1 MPTLIHRVVVAAVF
15 MLTILGLSIPGRAAA
30 APAPALSYLQVL
42 AVASANSPTWEYVV
56 RDQFLTNVDHGGA
69 WLYIATEERGYGYTP
84 VAKFNGVTIAQY
96 KSDPIVEN
104 GIIVGYIRYW
114 YITSNTASGQFTYQN
129 TSTNSPWNT
138 MSDWISIK

>member
-1 MPTLIHRVVVAAVF
+1 MSTLTYRVVAVAVL
-15 MLTILGLSIPGRAAA
+15 MLTILGLSTPAHVAA
-30 APAPALSYLQVL
+30 APAPALSYLQVV
-42 AVASANSPTWEYVV
+42 AVASANSPSWEYVG

-69 WLYIATEERGYGYTP
+69 WLYIATQERGYGFTP
-84 VAKFNGVTIAQY
+84 IAKFNGVTVAQD
-96 KSDPIVEN
+96 SSQPIVEN
-104 GIIVGYIRYW
+104 GIVVGYTRYW